1 MKTKKLVAIFL
12 TAVMAAS
19 AMNVTA
25 FAGQASDS
33 TESLKIVM
41 KPGDLTANGSR
52 IDTPWLNRSMGNN
65 LMFRAL
71 FIATNSDLTE
81 VNWMDDNFSY
91 GEKRIYIFKTGNI
104 CKGL

>member
-33 TESLKIVM
+33 TESLNNC
-41 KPGDLTANGSR
+41 ASHSR
-52 IDTPWLNRSMGNN
+52 Y
-65 LMFRAL
+65 FQ
-71 FIATNSDLTE
+71 
-81 VNWMDDNFSY
+81 
-91 GEKRIYIFKTGNI
+91 
-104 CKGL
+104 

>member
-1 MKTKKLVAIFL
+1 MRYKRIGTIIGGKRMKTKKLVAIFL

-52 IDTPWLNRSMGNN
+52 IDTPWLNRSMEII
-65 LMFRAL
+65 LCL
-71 FIATNSDLTE
+71 
-81 VNWMDDNFSY
+81 
-91 GEKRIYIFKTGNI
+91 
-104 CKGL
+104 GLCLLQLIVI

>member
-41 KPGDLTANGSR
+41 KPGDLTVMEAVL
-52 IDTPWLNRSMGNN
+52 IL
-65 LMFRAL
+65 L
-71 FIATNSDLTE
+71 
-81 VNWMDDNFSY
+81 
-91 GEKRIYIFKTGNI
+91 
-104 CKGL
+104 GLIGLWEIILCLGLCLLQLIVI

>member
-33 TESLKIVM
+33 TESYK
-41 KPGDLTANGSR
+41 
-52 IDTPWLNRSMGNN
+52 
-65 LMFRAL
+65 
-71 FIATNSDLTE
+71 
-81 VNWMDDNFSY
+81 
-91 GEKRIYIFKTGNI
+91 
-104 CKGL
+104 